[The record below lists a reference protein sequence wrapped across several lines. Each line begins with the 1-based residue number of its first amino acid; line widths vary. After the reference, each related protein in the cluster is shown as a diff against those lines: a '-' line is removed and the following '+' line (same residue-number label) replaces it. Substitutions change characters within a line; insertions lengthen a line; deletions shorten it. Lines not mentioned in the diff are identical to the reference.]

1 MRDRAKLAAGLLA
14 GASALIMAGAACAQ
28 TAAAGGA
35 ADEAKATSDLDEVV
49 VTGSRVIQ
57 NGNNMPTP
65 VTIVSAEQIQT
76 TNPSTIIDGLQSLP
90 VFAGGRTTT
99 SQPGNSSQN
108 NGAHVLNLRNVG
120 NTRTL
125 VLFDGRRLP
134 PTSPI
139 GEVNVDIVPSMLL
152 SRVDVVTGGASAV
165 YGSDAVAGVVNFI
178 TNRSFDGIKIDTHIG
193 TSELNDGQEF
203 RFGIA
208 GGMKVLDGR
217 GHIEGSYEYYDNEG
231 IFNKLNRGWGARV
244 ITAQGAGTAAN
255 PFHFVENTRLSS
267 TSFLG
272 VIRSGPLADKV
283 FRLNGVLSPF
293 VHGTP
298 TGGTG
303 VESGGDG
310 AYYYQASLQA
320 SLISHQGFGRFDY
333 DISDDIHAY
342 AEVTG
347 YKSHNLNNHQ
357 TNEFRN
363 ITLSAQNAFLAPE
376 YQAAMAAAN
385 VTQFTF
391 SKMMMQAPPLQ
402 PDSHTDGYV
411 ANFGVNGALKNW
423 KWDVSYVNSRNEQKT
438 RNNANIDLQK
448 AYAALDAVRD
458 PAGNV
463 VCRVSIT
470 NPGLYPGCVPLNLF
484 GPTSESAQ
492 ALDYILAVTKYD
504 AVTKM
509 NDFGA
514 SFAGPLF
521 SLPAGDVQA
530 AVSGEW
536 RKTSFDLT
544 SNAQPTARANCTGL
558 RFNCNANTL
567 LYISNILADAHNQSQ
582 TVYEGAVEADVPVLK
597 DLPFIQSLNV
607 NGAGRYTHYDTSGS
621 VETWKLGVD
630 WHVND
635 QVTFRATRSRDIRA
649 PNLNELF
656 APILINPAG
665 VTDVHTGIVGQAP
678 FITSSNPDLKPEVA
692 MTWTAGVVIRPSFL
706 PKFSLAID
714 WYQIKIG
721 NAITTIQGQNPT
733 IQNICE
739 ASGGTSPF
747 CDLIIRPLPFSD
759 RSAANFVTSFLSR
772 PENAQSVKTS
782 GVDVEANYAT
792 DLGPGNLSLRLL
804 STYQPH
810 FKTVQFPSAPVLDAS
825 DVPPLP
831 KTRITLFA
839 KYTWND
845 FSLDVQERYR
855 SGYQFNPDRTLVYS
869 EDRLAPAAYT
879 NATLTWRHEGKEL
892 YFAVQNV
899 FDKQPH
905 PFGGVGGASGVPGL
919 FGGYPQGD
927 DIIGRYYT
935 IGFRLRR

>member
-1 MRDRAKLAAGLLA
+1 MRDRAKLAVGLLA
-14 GASALIMAGAACAQ
+14 GVSASIMAGAAYAQ
-28 TAAAGGA
+28 AA
-35 ADEAKATSDLDEVV
+35 ADEAKGEALEEVV

-65 VTIVSAEQIQT
+65 VTIVTTEQISQ
-76 TNPSTIIDGLQSLP
+76 TNPSTVIDGLQSLP

-125 VLFDGRRLP
+125 VLFDGRRVP

-139 GEVNVDIVPSMLL
+139 GEVNVDIIPSMLL
-152 SRVDVVTGGASAV
+152 QRVDVVTGGASAV

-178 TNRSFDGIKIDTHIG
+178 TDRNFNGFKADAHYGI
-193 TSELNDGQEF
+193 SELQDGKEI
-203 RFGIA
+203 RIGVA
-208 GGMKVLDGR
+208 GGMKLMDGR
-217 GHIEGSYEYYDNEG
+217 AHIEGSYEYYDNEG
-231 IFNKLNRGWGARV
+231 IFNKLNRGWGAKV
-244 ITAQGAGTAAN
+244 WSAQGAGTAAN
-255 PFHFVENTRLSS
+255 PFHFVRDTRLSS

-293 VHGTP
+293 QHGLP
-298 TGGTG
+298 TGGNG

-320 SLISHQGFGRFDY
+320 SLTTHQGFGRFDY
-333 DISDDIHAY
+333 DISDDVHAY
-342 AEVTG
+342 VEVTG

-363 ITLSAQNAFLAPE
+363 ITLSAQNAFLLPE
-376 YQAAMAAAN
+376 YQAAMAAAG

-402 PDSHTDGYV
+402 PESHTDGYL
-411 ANFGVNGALKNW
+411 ANAGLNGDFKGW
-423 KWDVSYVNSRNEQKT
+423 KWDLSYVNSRNEQKT

-458 PAGNV
+458 SAGNV

-484 GPTSESAQ
+484 GPTSESAD
-492 ALDYILAVTKYD
+492 ALKYILAVTKFD
-504 AVTKM
+504 AITKM
-509 NDFGA
+509 DNFGGSIA
-514 SFAGPLF
+514 GALFNAPAGP
-521 SLPAGDVQA
+521 VQVA
-530 AVSGEW
+530 LSGEY
-536 RKTSFDLT
+536 RKTTFDLT

-567 LYISNILADAHNQSQ
+567 LYISNILADAHDQSQ
-582 TVYEGAVEADVPVLK
+582 SVYEGAVEADVPVLK
-597 DLPFIQSLNV
+597 DLPFAESLNI
-607 NGAGRYTHYDTSGS
+607 NGAARYTHYDTSGS
-621 VETWKLGVD
+621 VETWKLGLD

-635 QVTFRATRSRDIRA
+635 QFAIRATRSRDIRA

-656 APILINPAG
+656 APVLVNPAG

-692 MTWTAGVVIRPSFL
+692 RTYTAGIVYRPDWL
-706 PKFSLAID
+706 PRFSIAID
-714 WYQIKIG
+714 WYNIKIG
-721 NAITTIQGQNPT
+721 NAITTIQGQSVT

-747 CDLIIRPLPFSD
+747 CDLIQRPLPFSN
-759 RSAANFVTSFLSR
+759 RTAANFVTAFLSR
-772 PENAQSVKTS
+772 PENAQTVKTN
-782 GVDVEANYAT
+782 GFDVEVNYSAEV
-792 DLGPGNLSLRLL
+792 GPGNLSLRGLM
-804 STYQPH
+804 TYQPH
-810 FKTVQFPSAPVLDAS
+810 FKTIQFPGAPVLDAS
-825 DVPPLP
+825 DVPPLA
-831 KTRITLFA
+831 KTRITVFA

-845 FSLDVQERYR
+845 FSLDIQERYR
-855 SGYQFNPDRTLVYS
+855 SGYQFNTDRTLIYS

-879 NATLTWRHEGKEL
+879 NLTVSWKHEGKEAYL
-892 YFAVQNV
+892 AIQNL

-905 PFGGVGGASGVPGL
+905 PFGNVGGASGVPGL

-927 DIIGRYYT
+927 DIIGRYFT